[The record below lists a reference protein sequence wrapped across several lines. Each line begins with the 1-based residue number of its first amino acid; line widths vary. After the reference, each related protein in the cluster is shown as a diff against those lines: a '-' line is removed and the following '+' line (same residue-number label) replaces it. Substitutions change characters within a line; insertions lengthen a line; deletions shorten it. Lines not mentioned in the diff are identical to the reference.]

1 MGPAG
6 RLAGTAAVD
15 HVTGRGE
22 DPLQVSGTAFRADKR
37 HLFLFVHH
45 QHFHVFVTV
54 QAFEFEY
61 GHCGLLVENFLKIVH
76 HLLIVKRRVFSI
88 GRHHFPGVF
97 HCGPGDFFPTQ
108 HAGNL
113 FDPFLTTHGADGGGG
128 STVLNLFFYIIMV
141 TPEAGNLGKVGDAYQ
156 LVFF

>member
-6 RLAGTAAVD
+6 RLAGTPAGD
-15 HVTGRGE
+15 HVTGRRE
-22 DPLQVSGTAFRADKR
+22 NPLQVSGTAFRADEL
-37 HLFLFVHH
+37 HLFLLVQH
-45 QHFHVFVTV
+45 QYFHVFVTV

-61 GHCGLLVENFLKIVH
+61 GHWDLLVENFLKIDH
-76 HLLIVKRRVFSI
+76 HLLIVKRRELSI
-88 GRHHFPGVF
+88 RRHHFSGVLQS
-97 HCGPGDFFPTQ
+97 GPGDFFPAQ

-113 FDPFLTTHGADGGGG
+113 FDPFLTAHGADGGGG

-141 TPEAGNLGKVGDAYQ
+141 APETGNLGKVGNAYQ